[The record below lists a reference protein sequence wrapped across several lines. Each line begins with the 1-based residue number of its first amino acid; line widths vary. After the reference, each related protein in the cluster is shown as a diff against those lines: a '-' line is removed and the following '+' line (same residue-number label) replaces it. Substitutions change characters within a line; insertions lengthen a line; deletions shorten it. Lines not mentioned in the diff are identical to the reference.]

1 MDWLQNSL
9 VITLIAGGSLYMGY
23 KVYGRFLARR
33 VLGFDPG
40 RKTPAVAHEDGQD
53 FVPTHPAVLFG
64 HHFASIAGLGPIVGP
79 AIAVFWGWL
88 PALIWVLVG
97 SIFMGGVHDMC
108 ALFASLRHH
117 ARGIGDLTNDI
128 MGPRARILFLLII
141 FFLLAMAMGVFALLM
156 STLFT
161 DLSPQAVVPTFSLI
175 AIAMVIGVLTYRRGW
190 KLGPVTVLG
199 VGLMFTATFA
209 GLYVPVPLYR
219 MFVTED
225 SVRELLATD
234 EALPQA
240 HGVRAPCAKA
250 AAAVLESRA
259 EQASQAGRT
268 EQARVYVQASQRVK
282 SAAARAKD
290 TWTYVLLLY
299 AFAASVI
306 PVWLLLQPRDYIN
319 SYQLYIGSA
328 LLVLGLLVWHPQM
341 AGPALASPPPSAG
354 GEPLWPILFITIAC
368 GAISGFHN
376 LVSSG
381 TTARQIR
388 CETDACVIGYGGM
401 LTEGF
406 LAVLVIMACAAGL
419 SQSQVAENYGNW
431 KTASSGG
438 LQAFLTGA
446 GNIIAQ
452 PFLPLFGQAKHATV
466 VAFTTNFIA
475 VVAVSF
481 AMTTLDSATRL
492 LRYNIETLGKLAR
505 IRPLGNRY
513 AASVIAVLAI
523 GYFALIKLGGR
534 PAGITLWQLF
544 GVTNQL
550 LAALGLLV
558 VSVYLH
564 QLGKPVVYT
573 VVPMVLMFVSVG
585 WAMAYKLR
593 QFYGAWRATGDTG
606 HGSLFV
612 VGSAI
617 LLLTAWMIVEA
628 VAAFRKSM
636 ARKRFLATQPRPV
649 LD

>member
-1 MDWLQNSL
+1 MNWLQNSL
-9 VITLIAGGSLYMGY
+9 FITLIAAGSLYMGY

-33 VLGFDPG
+33 VLGFEAG
-40 RKTPAVAHEDGQD
+40 RKTPAVVQEDGRD
-53 FVPTHPAVLFG
+53 FVPTHPAILFG

-88 PALIWVLVG
+88 PALLWVLIG

-108 ALFASLRHH
+108 ALYASLRHH
-117 ARGIGDLTNDI
+117 ARTIGDLTNDI
-128 MGPRARILFLLII
+128 IGPRARILFLLVI

-175 AIAMVIGVLTYRRGW
+175 AIAVVIGLLTYRRGW
-190 KLGPVTVLG
+190 KLAPVTALG
-199 VGLMFTATFA
+199 VCLMFAATFA
-209 GLYVPVPLYR
+209 GLYVPVPLYKAYVADEPTR
-219 MFVTED
+219 D
-225 SVRELLATD
+225 LLATD
-234 EALPQA
+234 DELPGA
-240 HGVRAPCAKA
+240 HGVRAPNAKA
-250 AAAVLESRA
+250 TAAVLDSQAARA
-259 EQASQAGRT
+259 EEQGQPEQASLYT
-268 EQARVYVQASQRVK
+268 QASQHVRA
-282 SAAARAKD
+282 AAARAKD
-290 TWTYVLLLY
+290 TWTYVLLVY

-319 SYQLYIGSA
+319 SYQLYIGSG
-328 LLVLGLLVWHPQM
+328 LLVLGLVVWHPQM
-341 AGPALASPPPSAG
+341 TGPAVSSPPASAG
-354 GEPLWPILFITIAC
+354 GEPLWPILFITVAC

-388 CETDACVIGYGGM
+388 RETDACVIGYGAM

-419 SQSQVAENYGNW
+419 TQAQMAENYGNW

-446 GNIIAQ
+446 GTIIAQ
-452 PFLPLFGQAKHATV
+452 PFVPLFEEARHGTV

-492 LRYNIETLGKLAR
+492 LRYNIEAFGKLTGIA
-505 IRPLGNRY
+505 PLRNRY
-513 AASVIAVLAI
+513 VAALIAVAAI
-523 GYFALIKLGGR
+523 GYFALIKLGGK

-573 VVPMVLMFVSVG
+573 AVPMVVMFISVG
-585 WAMAYKLR
+585 WAMVYKLR
-593 QFYGAWRATGDTG
+593 QFYAGWRAAGDAG
-606 HGSLFV
+606 NASLFL
-612 VGSAI
+612 VGLVI
-617 LLLTAWMIVEA
+617 LVLTAWMIAEA
-628 VAAFRKSM
+628 IAAFSKSA
-636 ARKRFLATQPRPV
+636 ARKRA
-649 LD
+649 